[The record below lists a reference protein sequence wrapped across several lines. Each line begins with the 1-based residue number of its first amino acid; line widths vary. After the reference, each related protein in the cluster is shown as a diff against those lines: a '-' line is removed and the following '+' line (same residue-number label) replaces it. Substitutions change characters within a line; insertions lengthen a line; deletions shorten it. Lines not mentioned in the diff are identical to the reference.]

1 MGFHLT
7 SVAERENR
15 KLGWFSRLNFWLK
28 EQSAVPAA
36 AADGPQLR
44 WGVVSITGN
53 FRENNEDRYV
63 VDEQGRFFVVC
74 DGMGGQSAGER
85 ASAMATELVPQRLQ
99 QSLSFQNDPHE
110 KVLSGID
117 DAVGHA
123 NAEIMALAQIDPNC
137 SNMGT
142 TIAMLVKVGKS
153 FYVAGVGDSRVYRMR
168 NDNFEQLTTDHSLS
182 QALVIAGTISKED
195 AANHRYKHVLVRY
208 LGSKEGGSG
217 AEAKPHEIHSGDR
230 FMICSDGVTDGTN
243 DAQLAVLMSRFP
255 EPQETAQ
262 AIIEAA
268 QAGGSKDNITCV
280 VVFVD

>member
-1 MGFHLT
+1 M
-7 SVAERENR
+7 
-15 KLGWFSRLNFWLK
+15 GWFSRLNFWSK
-28 EQSAVPAA
+28 EQSVSHPA

-53 FRENNEDRYV
+53 FRENNEDRYAI
-63 VDEQGRFFVVC
+63 DEQGRFFVVC

-85 ASAMATELVPQRLQ
+85 ASAMATELVPQRLEQ
-99 QSLSFQNDPHE
+99 ALSFNNDPQD

-142 TIAMLVKVGKS
+142 TIAMLVRVGKA

-168 NDNFEQLTTDHSLS
+168 NENFEQLTTDHSLS

-208 LGSKEGGSG
+208 LGSKEGGAG
-217 AEAKPHEIHSGDR
+217 AEAKPLDIQTGDR
-230 FMICSDGVTDGTN
+230 FMICSDGVTDGSN
-243 DAQLAVLMSRFP
+243 DTQLAGLMSRFP
-255 EPQETAQ
+255 QPQETAE
-262 AIIEAA
+262 AIIQAA

>member
-1 MGFHLT
+1 M
-7 SVAERENR
+7 S
-15 KLGWFSRLNFWLK
+15 
-28 EQSAVPAA
+28 QSAGAES
-36 AADGPQLR
+36 PQLR

-63 VDEQGRFFVVC
+63 VDDRGRFFVVC
-74 DGMGGQSAGER
+74 DGMGGQSAGEK
-85 ASAMATELVPQRLQ
+85 ASAMATDLVPKKLEQT
-99 QSLSFQNDPHE
+99 LSFKDDPQE

-117 DAVGHA
+117 DAVAHA

-142 TIAMLVKVGKS
+142 TIAMLVKVGNS
-153 FYVAGVGDSRVYRMR
+153 LYAAGVGDSRVYRLR
-168 NDNFEQLTTDHSLS
+168 NGSFEQLTTDHSLS

-217 AEAKPHEIHSGDR
+217 ADAKPIEMLPGDR
-230 FMICSDGVTDGTN
+230 FMICSDGVTDGTK
-243 DAQLAVLMSRFP
+243 DPDLAALMNRFP
-255 EPQETAQ
+255 QPQETAQ

-280 VVFVD
+280 VIFVD

>member
-1 MGFHLT
+1 MGL
-7 SVAERENR
+7 
-15 KLGWFSRLNFWLK
+15 FSRWNFWGAGK
-28 EQSAVPAA
+28 TASHPAA
-36 AADGPQLR
+36 AGGPPLR

-85 ASAMATELVPQRLQ
+85 ASAMATELVPRRLEQ
-99 QSLSFQNDPHE
+99 ALSFRDDPQE

-117 DAVGHA
+117 DAVSHA
-123 NAEIMALAQIDPNC
+123 NAEIMALAQLDPNC

-142 TIAMLVKVGKS
+142 TIAMLVKVGDVL
-153 FYVAGVGDSRVYRMR
+153 YVAGVGDSRVYRMR
-168 NDNFEQLTTDHSLS
+168 NGNFEQLTTDHSLS

-217 AEAKPHEIHSGDR
+217 AEARPLDLQSGDR
-230 FMICSDGVTDGTN
+230 FIVCSDGVTDGTR
-243 DAQLAVLMSRFP
+243 DEDLAALITQFS
-255 EPQETAQ
+255 EPQVTAQ
-262 AIIEAA
+262 AIVEAA

-280 VVFVD
+280 VVFVQ